1 MEVSTSLLVE
11 YFNQLPERRA
21 KENAAEW
28 RTRRESA
35 KEVFRKRVS
44 ERYTEGTLLRL
55 LDSADA
61 LSRRAAL
68 LALSLVGTMA
78 ANAAVAACLHDGEA
92 DVRQMAVDTLWTL
105 WFRADSEENNAELQR
120 LARTRDR
127 ERALAGLDQLIKR
140 APVFAE
146 AFNQRAIVG
155 FSLKQYER
163 SITDCEKA
171 LQLNP
176 YHFGAQ
182 AGMAQSFLQMRKHKA
197 ALKGFRAAL
206 RINPHLDGVAD
217 TIRALETALG
227 EEGRKD
233 DKK

>member
-1 MEVSTSLLVE
+1 VSTSLLVE

-35 KEVFRKRVS
+35 KDVFRKRVG

-55 LDSADA
+55 LECTDVTN
-61 LSRRAAL
+61 RRAAL
-68 LALSLVGTMA
+68 LALSLVGSMS
-78 ANAAVAACLHDGEA
+78 ANPVVAACLHDNDPE
-92 DVRQMAVDTLWTL
+92 VRQMAVDTLWTL
-105 WFRADSEENNAELQR
+105 WFRADSEEHNAELQR
-120 LARTRDR
+120 LARMRDR
-127 ERALAGLDQLIKR
+127 EKALAGLDQLAKR
-140 APVFAE
+140 APTFAE
-146 AFNQRAIVG
+146 VFNQRAIVG

-163 SITDCEKA
+163 SIADCEKA
-171 LQLNP
+171 LHLNP
-176 YHFGAQ
+176 VHFGAQ
-182 AGMAQSFLQMRKHKA
+182 AGMAQCYLQMRKHKP
-197 ALKGFRAAL
+197 ALKAFRAAL

>member
-1 MEVSTSLLVE
+1 VSTSLLVE
-11 YFNQLPERRA
+11 YYNQLHDRRP

-35 KEVFRKRVS
+35 KEVFRKRVV

-55 LDSADA
+55 LDCPDA
-61 LSRRAAL
+61 VSRRAAL
-68 LALSLVGTMA
+68 LALALMGSMGVNG
-78 ANAAVAACLHDGEA
+78 AVAACLQDDDTE
-92 DVRQMAVDTLWTL
+92 VRQMAVDTLWTL
-105 WFRADSEENNAELQR
+105 WFRADTDENNHELQR
-120 LARTRDR
+120 LARMRDR
-127 ERALAGLDQLIKR
+127 EKALLGLDQLIKK
-140 APVFAE
+140 APTFAE
-146 AFNQRAIVG
+146 AFNQRAVVA
-155 FSLKQYER
+155 FSIKQFER
-163 SITDCEKA
+163 SIADCEKT

-182 AGMAQSFLQMRKHKA
+182 AGMAQCLLQMRKHKA
-197 ALKGFRAAL
+197 ALKAFRAAL

>member
-1 MEVSTSLLVE
+1 VSTSLLAE

-35 KEVFRKRVS
+35 KETFRKRIG

-55 LDSADA
+55 LDSPDV
-61 LSRRAAL
+61 LNRRAAL
-68 LALSLVGTMA
+68 LALGLVGSMG
-78 ANAAVAACLHDGEA
+78 ANAAVAGCLHDLDAE
-92 DVRQMAVDTLWTL
+92 VRQMAVDTLWTL
-105 WFRADSEENNAELQR
+105 WFRADSEENNSDLQR
-120 LARTRDR
+120 LARMRDR
-127 ERALAGLDQLIKR
+127 EKALAGLDQLVKK
-140 APVFAE
+140 APAFAE
-146 AFNQRAIVG
+146 AYNQRAIVG

-163 SITDCEKA
+163 SIADCEKV

-176 YHFGAQ
+176 CHFGAQ
-182 AGMAQSFLQMRKHKA
+182 AGMAQCFLQMRRHKS
-197 ALKGFRAAL
+197 ALKAFRAAL

>member
-1 MEVSTSLLVE
+1 MSTSLLVE
-11 YFNQLPERRA
+11 YFSQLPERRV
-21 KENAAEW
+21 KENASEW
-28 RTRRESA
+28 RSRRESA
-35 KEVFRKRVS
+35 KDIFRKRVK

-55 LDSADA
+55 LDSPDVPN
-61 LSRRAAL
+61 RRAAL
-68 LALSLVGTMA
+68 LALGLVASMG
-78 ANAAVAACLHDGEA
+78 ANAAVAGCLHDCDPE
-92 DVRQMAVDTLWTL
+92 VRQMAVDTLWTL

-120 LARTRDR
+120 LARMRDR
-127 ERALAGLDQLIKR
+127 EKALGGLDQLVKK
-140 APVFAE
+140 APAFAE
-146 AFNQRAIVG
+146 AYNQRAIVG

-163 SITDCEKA
+163 SIADCEKV

-176 YHFGAQ
+176 CHFGAQ
-182 AGMAQSFLQMRKHKA
+182 AGMAQCYLQMRKHKS
-197 ALKGFRAAL
+197 ALKAFRAAL

>member
-1 MEVSTSLLVE
+1 
-11 YFNQLPERRA
+11 LPERRA

-28 RTRRESA
+28 RSRREAA
-35 KEVFRKRVS
+35 KQGFRKRVN
-44 ERYTEGTLLRL
+44 ERYTEGTLIRL
-55 LDSADA
+55 LDSPDV
-61 LSRRAAL
+61 LNRRAAL
-68 LALSLVGTMA
+68 LALSLVGTMTASA
-78 ANAAVAACLHDGEA
+78 AAAACLHDGDGE
-92 DVRQMAVDTLWTL
+92 VRQTAVDTLWTL
-105 WFRADSEENNAELQR
+105 WFRADSDENNTELQR

-127 ERALAGLDQLIKR
+127 EKALAGLDQLIKR
-140 APVFAE
+140 APHFAE
-146 AFNQRAIVG
+146 AFNQRAIVE

-163 SITDCEKA
+163 SMADCERA

-176 YHFGAQ
+176 HHFGAQ
-182 AGMAQSFLQMRKHKA
+182 AGMAQCLLQMRKHRA
-197 ALKGFRAAL
+197 ALKAFRAAL